1 MSSQLL
7 RARILYCGCLYSL
20 PLSWG
25 WWGLS
30 QLTLEMEWP
39 WGMPETPLGVV
50 PHLNSTETSLRPRT
64 AESLIM
70 RSNGMSW
77 RELFP
82 LLPYCLIILSQ
93 PPVSLE
99 SLIPANHAPGKGI
112 KQWQGINGDKS
123 SDVFWEWSICLWFIA
138 TTRAHICVFVTS
150 HCQTIWTI
158 YIQSEYLWLEFVINH
173 FTQLESAVIC
183 PFLIYNEISIYYS
196 SLILLSSNLV
206 CFVIFYSFHYISC
219 SYVIFLFHL

>member
-1 MSSQLL
+1 MGTLNRNLRKKKLSSQLL
-7 RARILYCGCLYSL
+7 RGGILYCGCLYSL

-39 WGMPETPLGVV
+39 WGMPKTPLGVV

-112 KQWQGINGDKS
+112 KQWQGINGDKQQ
-123 SDVFWEWSICLWFIA
+123 W
-138 TTRAHICVFVTS
+138 CVLRMEHLSLVYRYHQGTHLCVCNISLPDNLNYLYSVRVSVT
-150 HCQTIWTI
+150 W
-158 YIQSEYLWLEFVINH
+158 
-173 FTQLESAVIC
+173 
-183 PFLIYNEISIYYS
+183 
-196 SLILLSSNLV
+196 V
-206 CFVIFYSFHYISC
+206 CY
-219 SYVIFLFHL
+219 